1 MSRVLL
7 SLEVPCVAVS
17 NSIASLYSDPSETLL
32 LYSSKN
38 RDTAVFDQNCG
49 VLSVSEFLFW
59 NFLV

>member
-1 MSRVLL
+1 VG
-7 SLEVPCVAVS
+7 LEVPCVAVS
-17 NSIASLYSDPSETLL
+17 NSIASLFSVPSEILL

-38 RDTAVFDQNCG
+38 RDTTVFDQNCG